1 MSPSNPC
8 KVKVSL
14 QHLDLYIKDL
24 NHNSIVF
31 ISLLLGDKHPSMKK
45 QLSFGTSMF
54 FLLHRMLKLSKSSC
68 TFGHSHRM

>member
-24 NHNSIVF
+24 IHNSIVF
-31 ISLLLGDKHPSMKK
+31 ISLLLGVKLPSMKV
-45 QLSFGTSMF
+45 QLSFGNSIF
-54 FLLHRMLKLSKSSC
+54 FLLHRMLKFSKSSC
-68 TFGHSHRM
+68 KYVKY

>member
-31 ISLLLGDKHPSMKK
+31 ISLLLGDKLPSMKK
-45 QLSFGTSMF
+45 TAFFWNFNVLSFTQNA
-54 FLLHRMLKLSKSSC
+54 KIV
-68 TFGHSHRM
+68 